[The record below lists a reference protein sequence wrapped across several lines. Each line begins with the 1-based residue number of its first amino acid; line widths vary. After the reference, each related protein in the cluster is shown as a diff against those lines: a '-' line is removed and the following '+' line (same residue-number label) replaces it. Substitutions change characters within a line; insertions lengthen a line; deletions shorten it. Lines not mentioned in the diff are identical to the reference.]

1 MTSKNVCP
9 PLDVLPLIACVLAGV
24 LYWAIHLFN
33 AWVFQW
39 GELNQH
45 INLVYLPSFLRLA
58 NVLVLGLVL
67 GTAGTA
73 IGGLLLIWWSQ
84 DEWLLCLLN
93 ISVSASAAALAVVGM
108 RILMGRRLSPT
119 RLMDLFLLSILCAII
134 SASLHHLLWSVLDT
148 SQLINPMQLPYMM
161 IGDVNGALIGAL
173 LLRWVARYTKIADFL
188 RQRTEVTN

>member
-1 MTSKNVCP
+1 MTSKNVRP

-24 LYWAIHLFN
+24 LYWATHLFN

-93 ISVSASAAALAVVGM
+93 ISVSASAAALAVVCM
-108 RILMGRRLSPT
+108 RVLMGRSLSPT

-148 SQLINPMQLPYMM
+148 SQLINPVQLPYMM

-173 LLRWVARYTKIADFL
+173 LLRWIARYTKIADFL
-188 RQRTEVTN
+188 RQRTAVTN

>member
-1 MTSKNVCP
+1 MSNAYTSQR
-9 PLDVLPLIACVLAGV
+9 LDGLPLVACVAAGV
-24 LYWAIHLFN
+24 LYWATHLFN
-33 AWVFQW
+33 AWLFQW

-73 IGGLLLIWWSQ
+73 FGGLLLIWWSQ
-84 DEWLLCLLN
+84 DDWVMCLLN
-93 ISVSASAAALAVVGM
+93 TSVSASAAAIAVVCM

-119 RLMDLFLLSILCAII
+119 RLMDLFLLSILCAVI

-161 IGDVNGALIGAL
+161 IGDINGALIGAL
-173 LLRWVARYTKIADFL
+173 VLRWISRNSRIASLLRKRVETGR
-188 RQRTEVTN
+188 